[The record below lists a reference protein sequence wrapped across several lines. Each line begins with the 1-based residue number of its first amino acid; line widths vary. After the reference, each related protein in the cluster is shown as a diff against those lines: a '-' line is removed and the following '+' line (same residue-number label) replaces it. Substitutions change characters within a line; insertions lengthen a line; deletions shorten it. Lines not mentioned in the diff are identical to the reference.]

1 MGGLVAVWVTA
12 PPDPAPVTVRGD
24 PDEGRPQPPPV
35 GPDRPGREVGE
46 GAAPAERSLVPE
58 MPVEPEAP
66 TGPPVPVPLAPY
78 SSSGLL
84 AYAARGRV
92 LGQES
97 YALTVSAQGVT
108 LESTGSFAVRLLVV
122 PVRVTFTQA
131 MVIDAQVRLVSYA
144 LHVRAPL
151 GMSRRIVAQVEDGY
165 VTVASGD
172 EQSVVALGPGPAVVL
187 GMLSTLAILPALVA
201 GSPDEV
207 VEFQVLL
214 VGGPPSSGAGGGR
227 AAPAVV
233 RVESLGERAILAG
246 EGRIVVD
253 AYLLHS
259 AIGDTLLL
267 AKERDF
273 LAARMGEGSNA
284 LYVYRRDYFP
294 DGFELWP

>member
-1 MGGLVAVWVTA
+1 
-12 PPDPAPVTVRGD
+12 
-24 PDEGRPQPPPV
+24 
-35 GPDRPGREVGE
+35 
-46 GAAPAERSLVPE
+46 
-58 MPVEPEAP
+58 
-66 TGPPVPVPLAPY
+66 
-78 SSSGLL
+78 
-84 AYAARGRV
+84 ARGRV

-108 LESTGSFAVRLLVV
+108 LESTGSFTVRLLVV

-131 MVIDAQVRLVSYA
+131 LVIDAQVRPVSYA

-172 EQSVVALGPGPAVVL
+172 EQSVVDLGPGPTVVL

-214 VGGPPSSGAGGGR
+214 FGGPSSSGAGNGR
-227 AAPAVV
+227 AGPAVV

-246 EGRIVVD
+246 AGRIVVD

-267 AKERDF
+267 AKEREF
-273 LAARMGEGSNA
+273 LAARVGEGSDA
-284 LYVYRRDYFP
+284 LHVYRRDYFP